1 MIKFLTKRIEKI
13 AEYVNFKTI
22 AEVGADHGYITKY
35 LFIQNKIKF
44 AYLTDISSKS
54 LSKAQKNFDKDFKNQ
69 VSFLVGDGLNPL
81 QNLVKNKPKQIIIAG
96 IGGKEI
102 VKILAKNTFYTNFI
116 LQPQKNVVELRKFLL
131 NNKYKILKDEV
142 VKCGK
147 MYYCVLKVKKV
158 DKQQVLTN
166 NQIAFGK
173 TNLKNYS
180 IDFISYLKYLKQRNN
195 QILINKPV
203 KEILKMQIEI
213 DKLLKRGEKHVWKI
227 IRVSKIRWRNFAP

>member
-166 NQIAFGK
+166 NQI
-173 TNLKNYS
+173 
-180 IDFISYLKYLKQRNN
+180 
-195 QILINKPV
+195 LINKPV